1 LIINKKLTLKIYNMR
16 KILFIILA
24 TIMLS
29 PLVTFAEQKKTA
41 ILFYADW
48 CPHCQKVDAYFKQ
61 QGFFEKYDIK
71 KLNFDEPANKEL
83 LGKIFAAK
91 NEGGGAGIPALVV
104 DDKLIIGDQPI
115 ISGFAT
121 AIESSSGT
129 AQEFIDKVKNG
140 NFVNSAS
147 KDAPLVAGT
156 MSSGVNIPIWL
167 LLGAAFA
174 DAANPCALAVLILLL
189 ATVIA
194 AKGRNHALLSGIM
207 FSLAIFLSYLLMG
220 LSVYKAIGAF
230 GVSKYLS
237 LGVGVLAIVIALAN
251 FKDVFWYGK
260 FFIMEVPLS
269 WRPKM
274 QEIIRKATSPWSAFG
289 IGFLVSLF
297 LVPCASGPYVVI
309 LGKLAERTDTTKT
322 FVLLMLYNLV
332 FVSPMILITLGM
344 YFFNTKLSKLEKLR
358 RENLRVLHAITGII
372 MMAVGAYLIYTK
384 I

>member
-1 LIINKKLTLKIYNMR
+1 MK
-16 KILFIILA
+16 KILFIFFAL
-24 TIMLS
+24 IMLA
-29 PLVTFAEQKKTA
+29 PLVSFAQEKKTA

-48 CPHCQKVDAYFKQ
+48 CPHCQKVDAFFKQ
-61 QGFFEKYDIK
+61 QGFFEKYDIQK
-71 KLNFDEPANKEL
+71 MNFDEPANKEL

-91 NEGGGAGIPALVV
+91 KQTGGAGIPAVV
-104 DDKLIIGDQPI
+104 IDDKLIVGDQPI
-115 ISGFAT
+115 ISGFAS
-121 AIESSSGT
+121 AMEASNGT
-129 AQEFIDKVKNG
+129 AKDFVAKINGEKVSN
-140 NFVNSAS
+140 AATQ
-147 KDAPLVAGT
+147 KDIAAGT
-156 MSSGVNIPIWL
+156 MSAKPGIPIWI

-189 ATVIA
+189 ATVMT
-194 AKGRNHALLSGIM
+194 AKGKNHALLSGLM

-220 LSVYKAIGAF
+220 LSVYKAIGVF

-237 LGVGVLAIVIALAN
+237 LGVGILAIIIAFAN

-309 LGKLAERTDTTKT
+309 LGQLAEKVDVGKT
-322 FVLLMLYNLV
+322 FTLLMLYNLV
-332 FVSPMILITLGM
+332 FVSPMIIITLGM
-344 YFFNTKLSKLEKLR
+344 YFFNAKMSKLEKMR
-358 RENLRVLHAITGII
+358 KENLRVLHAITGVI
-372 MMAVGAYLIYTK
+372 MLAVGLYLIYTK
-384 I
+384 L